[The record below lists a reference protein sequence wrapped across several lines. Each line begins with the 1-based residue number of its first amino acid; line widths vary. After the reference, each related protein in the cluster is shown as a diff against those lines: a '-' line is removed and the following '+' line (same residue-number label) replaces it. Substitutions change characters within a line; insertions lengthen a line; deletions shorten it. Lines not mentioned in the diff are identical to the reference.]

1 MHIPSFFVLLGLT
14 QTILVGM
21 YFWPSLSYPCFYE
34 MIWFSPTHYLIL
46 WANIEFYRL
55 AADSSA
61 WECEICE
68 DAVDFGLA
76 ALKNNSTEAVV
87 SEQVNSACSKIAS
100 NATSEC
106 EKIAGT
112 ILAKGLELIEDNVQP
127 SAVCSY
133 LGYC

>member
-14 QTILVGM
+14 QTILV
-21 YFWPSLSYPCFYE
+21 
-34 MIWFSPTHYLIL
+34 
-46 WANIEFYRL
+46 

-68 DAVDFGLA
+68 DAVDLGLA
-76 ALKNNSTEAVV
+76 ALKNNSNAAVV
-87 SEQVNSACSKIAS
+87 SEQVTSACSKVAS